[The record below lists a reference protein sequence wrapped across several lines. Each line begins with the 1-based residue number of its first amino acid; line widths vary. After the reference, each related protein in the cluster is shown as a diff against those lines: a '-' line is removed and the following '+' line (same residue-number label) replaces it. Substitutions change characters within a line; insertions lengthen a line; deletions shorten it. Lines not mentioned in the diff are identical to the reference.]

1 MLAEFNDQMSVK
13 FSPAFDGDNVGY
25 NNYDSGEYWV
35 GIKVPYDNSNKENS
49 FEKVKML
56 IKMGEK

>member
-1 MLAEFNDQMSVK
+1 MLAEFNDQHSVK
-13 FSPAFDGDNVGY
+13 FNPAFDGDNVGY

-35 GIKVPYDNSNKENS
+35 GIKVLYDNNYKQNT

-56 IKMGEK
+56 IKIGEK